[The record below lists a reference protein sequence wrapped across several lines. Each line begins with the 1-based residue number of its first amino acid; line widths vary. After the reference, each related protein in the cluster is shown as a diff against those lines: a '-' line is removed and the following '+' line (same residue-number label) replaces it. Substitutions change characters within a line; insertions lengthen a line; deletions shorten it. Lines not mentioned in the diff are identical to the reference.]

1 MRQDSCRQ
9 QHTARLTFSSFYG
22 TKSTGCSGYREQLK
36 IQEKPASAW
45 GGVGALCCSVSETD
59 ALDIIR
65 TSPYTCGCQG
75 APELGLHWVRSET
88 PHPFS
93 SVRVSSREDPLFPT
107 MWPVLCCLGRSR
119 VLCSLTSMSSS
130 HVIHNHSNLECLS
143 QSFFK
148 VSADMPCA
156 KFGSR

>member
-65 TSPYTCGCQG
+65 TSLYTCGCQG

-93 SVRVSSREDPLFPT
+93 SVRVSSREDPLFLLQAT
-107 MWPVLCCLGRSR
+107 FCSQMTQVSSVLLQKTFWLLR
-119 VLCSLTSMSSS
+119 
-130 HVIHNHSNLECLS
+130 LS
-143 QSFFK
+143 I
-148 VSADMPCA
+148 
-156 KFGSR
+156 